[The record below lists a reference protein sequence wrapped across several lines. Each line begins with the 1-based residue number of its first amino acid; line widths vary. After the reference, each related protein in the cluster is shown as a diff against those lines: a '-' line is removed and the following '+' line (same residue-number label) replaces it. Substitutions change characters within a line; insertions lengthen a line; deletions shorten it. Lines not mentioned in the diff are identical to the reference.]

1 MNNWLVALFCVLS
14 VLAGIVAG
22 RIWERGRYNRK
33 IQKLN
38 LTLDTIMHGDLSPD
52 WSPYQEGELSILVSQ
67 LELLVK
73 RTAHM
78 VNQLN
83 AEKGTIHD
91 FIADISHQI
100 KTPLTG
106 LLSYL
111 DLLERAETDSDKKEQ
126 LAGCIYLAERMND
139 LVRTLLELAKLDSGS
154 VRLCIENVQAEE
166 LIRAAEQA
174 ALAARP
180 QAEGCFSINIED
192 GLMLRCDRKW
202 FQQAL
207 VNVLVNALDYSP
219 AGSPVQITIKQSGGV
234 TILKVLD
241 HSGGIAEEDL
251 PRIFKRFYRAKSS
264 RKDGFGIGLSMA
276 ASIVN
281 LHKGNLRAVNEGDGL
296 AMIFTLPLL
305 PCSEHYE
312 NCNLTT
318 S

>member
-1 MNNWLVALFCVLS
+1 MNNWLVALFCILS

-22 RIWERGRYNRK
+22 RIWERWRYNRK

-52 WSPYQEGELSILVSQ
+52 WSPYQEGELRILVSQ

-126 LAGCIYLAERMND
+126 LADCIYLAERMNE
-139 LVRTLLELAKLDSGS
+139 LVRMLLELAKLDSGS
-154 VRLCIENVQAEE
+154 VRLRIENVQAEE

-180 QAEGCFSINIED
+180 QAGGCFSINVED

-219 AGSPVQITIKQSGGV
+219 SGAPVQITIKQSGGV
-234 TILKVLD
+234 MLLKVLD
-241 HSGGIAEEDL
+241 HSGGVAEEDL
-251 PRIFKRFYRAKSS
+251 PHIFKRFYRAKGSK
-264 RKDGFGIGLSMA
+264 KDGFGIGLSMA
-276 ASIVN
+276 ESIVG
-281 LHKGNLRAVNEGDGL
+281 LHNGHLRAVNEGDGL
-296 AMIFTLPLL
+296 AMLFTLPLL
-305 PCSEHYE
+305 PCAEHYE
-312 NCNLTT
+312 SCNLTT

>member
-1 MNNWLVALFCVLS
+1 
-14 VLAGIVAG
+14 
-22 RIWERGRYNRK
+22 
-33 IQKLN
+33 
-38 LTLDTIMHGDLSPD
+38 MHGDLSPD

-126 LAGCIYLAERMND
+126 LADCIYLAERMNE
-139 LVRTLLELAKLDSGS
+139 LVRMLLELAKLDSGS
-154 VRLCIENVQAEE
+154 VRLRIENVQAEE

-180 QAEGCFSINIED
+180 QAEGCFSINVED

-219 AGSPVQITIKQSGGV
+219 AGAPVQITIKQSGGV
-234 TILKVLD
+234 MLLKVLD
-241 HSGGIAEEDL
+241 YSGGVAEEDL
-251 PRIFKRFYRAKSS
+251 PHIFKRFYRAKGSK
-264 RKDGFGIGLSMA
+264 KDGFGIGLSMA
-276 ASIVN
+276 ESIVG
-281 LHKGNLRAVNEGDGL
+281 LHNGHLRAVNEGDGL
-296 AMIFTLPLL
+296 AMLFTLPLL
-305 PCSEHYE
+305 PCAEHYE

>member
-1 MNNWLVALFCVLS
+1 MNNWLVALFCILS

-22 RIWERGRYNRK
+22 RIWERWRYNRK

-126 LAGCIYLAERMND
+126 LADCIYLAERMNE
-139 LVRTLLELAKLDSGS
+139 LVRMLLELAKLDSGS
-154 VRLCIENVQAEE
+154 VRLRIENVQAEE

-180 QAEGCFSINIED
+180 QAEGCFSINVED

-219 AGSPVQITIKQSGGV
+219 AGAPVQITIKQSGGV
-234 TILKVLD
+234 VLLKVLD
-241 HSGGIAEEDL
+241 HSGGVAEEDL
-251 PRIFKRFYRAKSS
+251 PHIFKRFYRAKGSK
-264 RKDGFGIGLSMA
+264 KDGFGIGLSMA
-276 ASIVN
+276 ESIVG
-281 LHKGNLRAVNEGDGL
+281 LHNGHLRAVNEGDGL
-296 AMIFTLPLL
+296 AMLFTLPLL
-305 PCSEHYE
+305 PCAEHYE
-312 NCNLTT
+312 SCNLTT

>member
-22 RIWERGRYNRK
+22 RIWERWRYNRK

-38 LTLDTIMHGDLSPD
+38 FTLDTIMHGDLSPD

-126 LAGCIYLAERMND
+126 LADCIYLAERMNE

-154 VRLCIENVQAEE
+154 VRLRIENVQAEE

-180 QAEGCFSINIED
+180 QAKGCFSINIED

-219 AGSPVQITIKQSGGV
+219 AGVPVQITIKQSGGV
-234 TILKVLD
+234 MLLKVLD
-241 HSGGIAEEDL
+241 HSGGVAEEDL
-251 PRIFKRFYRAKSS
+251 PHIFKRFYRAKGSK
-264 RKDGFGIGLSMA
+264 KDGFGIGLSMA

-305 PCSEHYE
+305 PCAEHYE

>member
-1 MNNWLVALFCVLS
+1 MNSWLIAFFCIVSAAAGVAIGCF
-14 VLAGIVAG
+14 G
-22 RIWERGRYNRK
+22 ERRRCSRQ

-52 WSPYQEGELSILVSQ
+52 WSPYREGELSILVNQ

-78 VNQLN
+78 VNRLD
-83 AEKGTIHD
+83 AEKSAIHD
-91 FIADISHQI
+91 SIADISHQI

-111 DLLERAETDSDKKEQ
+111 DLLERAETDCAKKEQ
-126 LAGCIYLAERMND
+126 LAGCIYLAERMNE

-154 VRLCIENVQAEE
+154 VRPHIENVPAKD
-166 LIRAAEQA
+166 LIHSAEQA
-174 ALAARP
+174 ALTARP
-180 QAEGCFSINIED
+180 QADSCFSISIED
-192 GLMLRCDRKW
+192 GVTLRCDRKW
-202 FQQAL
+202 LQQAL

-219 AGSPVQITIKQSGGV
+219 AGEPVQITVKQSGDV
-234 TILKVLD
+234 TVIKVLD
-241 HSGGIAEEDL
+241 HSGGIAPEDM
-251 PRIFKRFYRAKSS
+251 PHVFKRFYRAKSS

-276 ASIVN
+276 ESIVS
-281 LHKGNLRAVNEGDGL
+281 LHKGNLRAVNEWNGL

-305 PCSEHYE
+305 PCAEPYE
-312 NCNLTT
+312 SRNLTT

>member
-14 VLAGIVAG
+14 ALAGIVAG
-22 RIWERGRYNRK
+22 RIWERWRYNRK

-78 VNQLN
+78 VNQLH
-83 AEKGTIHD
+83 AEKVTIHD

-126 LAGCIYLAERMND
+126 LADCIYLAERMNE

-154 VRLCIENVQAEE
+154 ARLRIENVQAEE

-241 HSGGIAEEDL
+241 HSGAL
-251 PRIFKRFYRAKSS
+251 PRRNCRTCSN
-264 RKDGFGIGLSMA
+264 GFTAPRGA
-276 ASIVN
+276 EKTAS
-281 LHKGNLRAVNEGDGL
+281 E
-296 AMIFTLPLL
+296 
-305 PCSEHYE
+305 
-312 NCNLTT
+312 
-318 S
+318 

>member
-14 VLAGIVAG
+14 ALAGIVAG
-22 RIWERGRYNRK
+22 RIWERWRYNRK

-78 VNQLN
+78 VNQLH
-83 AEKGTIHD
+83 AEKVTIHD

-126 LAGCIYLAERMND
+126 LADCIYLAERMNE

-154 VRLCIENVQAEE
+154 ARLRIENVQAEE

-241 HSGGIAEEDL
+241 HSGGVAAEEL
-251 PRIFKRFYRAKSS
+251 PNLFKRFYRAKGS

-276 ASIVN
+276 QSIVS

-296 AMIFTLPLL
+296 AMTFTLPQL
-305 PCSEHYE
+305 PCAEPYE
-312 NCNLTT
+312 NRNLTT

>member
-14 VLAGIVAG
+14 ALAGIVAG
-22 RIWERGRYNRK
+22 RIWERWRYNRK

-78 VNQLN
+78 VNQLH
-83 AEKGTIHD
+83 AEKVTIHD

-126 LAGCIYLAERMND
+126 LADCIYLAERMNE

-154 VRLCIENVQAEE
+154 ARLRIENVQVEE

-241 HSGGIAEEDL
+241 HSGGVAAEEL
-251 PRIFKRFYRAKSS
+251 PNLFKRFYRAKGS

-276 ASIVN
+276 QSIVS

-296 AMIFTLPLL
+296 AMTFTLPQL
-305 PCSEHYE
+305 PCAEPYE
-312 NCNLTT
+312 NRNLTT

>member
-1 MNNWLVALFCVLS
+1 MAFWPLYS
-14 VLAGIVAG
+14 VLREMCI
-22 RIWERGRYNRK
+22 RDR
-33 IQKLN
+33 
-38 LTLDTIMHGDLSPD
+38 
-52 WSPYQEGELSILVSQ
+52 VSQ

-78 VNQLN
+78 VNQLH
-83 AEKGTIHD
+83 AEKVTIHD

-126 LAGCIYLAERMND
+126 LADCIYLAERMNE

-154 VRLCIENVQAEE
+154 ARLRIENVQAEE

-241 HSGGIAEEDL
+241 HSGGVAAEEL
-251 PRIFKRFYRAKSS
+251 PNLFKRFYRAKGS

-276 ASIVN
+276 QSIVS

-296 AMIFTLPLL
+296 AMTFTLPQL
-305 PCSEHYE
+305 PCAEPYE
-312 NCNLTT
+312 NRNLTT

>member
-22 RIWERGRYNRK
+22 RIWERWRYNRK

-126 LAGCIYLAERMND
+126 LADCIYLAERMNE

-154 VRLCIENVQAEE
+154 VRLRIESVPAVD
-166 LIRAAEQA
+166 LLHAAEQA

-180 QAEGCFSINIED
+180 QAEGCFSTIAEE

-219 AGSPVQITIKQSGGV
+219 AGAPVQITIKQSGGV
-234 TILKVLD
+234 TLLKVLD
-241 HSGGIAEEDL
+241 HSGGVAEADL
-251 PRIFKRFYRAKSS
+251 PHIFQRFYRAKGSK
-264 RKDGFGIGLSMA
+264 KDGFGIGLSMA
-276 ASIVN
+276 ESIVG
-281 LHKGNLRAVNEGDGL
+281 LHNGHLRAVNEGDGL
-296 AMIFTLPLL
+296 AMLFTLPLL
-305 PCSEHYE
+305 PCAEHYE

>member
-22 RIWERGRYNRK
+22 RIWERWRYNRK

-126 LAGCIYLAERMND
+126 LADCIYLAERMNE
-139 LVRTLLELAKLDSGS
+139 LVRMLLELAKLDSGS
-154 VRLCIENVQAEE
+154 VRLRIENVQAEE

-180 QAEGCFSINIED
+180 QAEGCFSINVED

-219 AGSPVQITIKQSGGV
+219 AGAPVQITIKQSGGV
-234 TILKVLD
+234 MLLKVLD
-241 HSGGIAEEDL
+241 YSGGVAEEDL
-251 PRIFKRFYRAKSS
+251 PHIFKRFYRAKGSK
-264 RKDGFGIGLSMA
+264 KDGFGIGLSMA
-276 ASIVN
+276 ESIVG
-281 LHKGNLRAVNEGDGL
+281 LHNGHLRAVNEGDGL
-296 AMIFTLPLL
+296 AMLFTLPLL
-305 PCSEHYE
+305 PCAEHYE

>member
-1 MNNWLVALFCVLS
+1 MNNWLVALFCILS

-22 RIWERGRYNRK
+22 RIWERWRYNRK

-111 DLLERAETDSDKKEQ
+111 DLLERAESDSDKKEQ
-126 LAGCIYLAERMND
+126 LADCIYLAERMNE
-139 LVRTLLELAKLDSGS
+139 LVRMLLELAKLDSGS
-154 VRLCIENVQAEE
+154 VRLRIENVQAEE

-180 QAEGCFSINIED
+180 QAEGCFSINVED

-219 AGSPVQITIKQSGGV
+219 AGAPVQITIKQSGGV
-234 TILKVLD
+234 MLLKVLD
-241 HSGGIAEEDL
+241 HSGGVAEEDL
-251 PRIFKRFYRAKSS
+251 PHIFKRFYRAKGSK
-264 RKDGFGIGLSMA
+264 KDGFGIGLSMA
-276 ASIVN
+276 ESIVG
-281 LHKGNLRAVNEGDGL
+281 LHNGHLRAVNEGDGL
-296 AMIFTLPLL
+296 AMLFTLPLL
-305 PCSEHYE
+305 PCAEHYE
-312 NCNLTT
+312 SCNLTT

>member
-22 RIWERGRYNRK
+22 RIWERWRYNRK

-100 KTPLTG
+100 KTPLKG

-126 LAGCIYLAERMND
+126 LADCIYLAERMNE
-139 LVRTLLELAKLDSGS
+139 LVRMLLELAKLDSGS
-154 VRLCIENVQAEE
+154 VRLRIENVQAEE

-180 QAEGCFSINIED
+180 QAEGCFSINVED

-219 AGSPVQITIKQSGGV
+219 AGAPVQITIKQSGGV
-234 TILKVLD
+234 MLLKVLD
-241 HSGGIAEEDL
+241 YSGGVAEEDL
-251 PRIFKRFYRAKSS
+251 PHIFKRFYRAKGSK
-264 RKDGFGIGLSMA
+264 KDGFGIGLSMA
-276 ASIVN
+276 ESIVG
-281 LHKGNLRAVNEGDGL
+281 LHNGHLRAVNEGDGL
-296 AMIFTLPLL
+296 AMLFTLPLL
-305 PCSEHYE
+305 PCAEHYE

>member
-14 VLAGIVAG
+14 ALAGIVAG
-22 RIWERGRYNRK
+22 RIWERWRYNRK

-52 WSPYQEGELSILVSQ
+52 WSPYQEGELSVLVSQ

-78 VNQLN
+78 VNQLH
-83 AEKGTIHD
+83 AEKVTIHD

-126 LAGCIYLAERMND
+126 LADCIYLAERMNE

-154 VRLCIENVQAEE
+154 ARLRIENVQAEE

-251 PRIFKRFYRAKSS
+251 PHIFKRFHRAKSS

-312 NCNLTT
+312 SRNLTT

>member
-22 RIWERGRYNRK
+22 RIWERWRYNRK

-126 LAGCIYLAERMND
+126 LADCIYLAERMNE
-139 LVRTLLELAKLDSGS
+139 LVRMLLELAKLDSGS
-154 VRLCIENVQAEE
+154 VRLRIENVQAEE

-180 QAEGCFSINIED
+180 QAEGCFSINVED

-219 AGSPVQITIKQSGGV
+219 AGAPVQITIKQSGGV
-234 TILKVLD
+234 MLLKVLD
-241 HSGGIAEEDL
+241 HSGGVAEEDL
-251 PRIFKRFYRAKSS
+251 PHIFKRFYRAKGSK
-264 RKDGFGIGLSMA
+264 KDGFGIGLSMA
-276 ASIVN
+276 ESIVG
-281 LHKGNLRAVNEGDGL
+281 LHNGHLRAVNEGDGL
-296 AMIFTLPLL
+296 AMLFTLPLL
-305 PCSEHYE
+305 PCAEHYE

>member
-1 MNNWLVALFCVLS
+1 MNSWFFVLFCGLFAA
-14 VLAGIVAG
+14 AGIAIGVFLEKRRDA
-22 RIWERGRYNRK
+22 RK

-52 WSPYQEGELSILVSQ
+52 WSPYQEGEWSILVNQ

-83 AEKGTIHD
+83 ADQTAIHD

-106 LLSYL
+106 LLSSL
-111 DLLERAETDSDKKEQ
+111 DLLERGEKDSAKKER
-126 LAGCIYLAERMND
+126 LSDCIYLAERINE
-139 LVRTLLELAKLDSGS
+139 LVRTLLELAKLDSGA
-154 VRLCIENVQAEE
+154 VRLRMESTPAQA
-166 LIRAAEQA
+166 LIYAAEQA

-180 QAEGCFSINIED
+180 QANSCFSTSIED
-192 GLMLRCDRKW
+192 GLTLRCDPKW

-207 VNVLVNALDYSP
+207 GNVLVNALDYSP
-219 AGSPVQITIKQSGGV
+219 TGSQVQVTAQQSGGV
-234 TILKVLD
+234 TIIKVID

-251 PRIFKRFYRAKSS
+251 PHIFKRFYRAKGSG
-264 RKDGFGIGLSMA
+264 KDGFGIGLSMA
-276 ASIVN
+276 ESIVR
-281 LHKGNLRAVNEGDGL
+281 LHKGNLRAVNQGDGL

-305 PCSEHYE
+305 PCAE
-312 NCNLTT
+312 NYANHNLMT

>member
-126 LAGCIYLAERMND
+126 LTDCIYLAERMND

-234 TILKVLD
+234 MLLKVLD
-241 HSGGIAEEDL
+241 HSGGVAEEDL
-251 PRIFKRFYRAKSS
+251 PHIFKRFYRAKSS

-305 PCSEHYE
+305 PCAEHYE

>member
-14 VLAGIVAG
+14 ALAGIVAG
-22 RIWERGRYNRK
+22 RIWERWRYNRK

-126 LAGCIYLAERMND
+126 LADCIYLAERMNE
-139 LVRTLLELAKLDSGS
+139 LVRMLLELAKLDSGS
-154 VRLCIENVQAEE
+154 VRLRIENVQAEE

-180 QAEGCFSINIED
+180 QAEGCFSINVED

-219 AGSPVQITIKQSGGV
+219 AGAPVQITIKQSGGV
-234 TILKVLD
+234 MLLKVLD
-241 HSGGIAEEDL
+241 HSGGVAEEDL
-251 PRIFKRFYRAKSS
+251 PHIFKRFYRAKGSK
-264 RKDGFGIGLSMA
+264 KDGFGIGLSMA
-276 ASIVN
+276 ESIVG
-281 LHKGNLRAVNEGDGL
+281 LHNGHLRAVNEGDGL
-296 AMIFTLPLL
+296 AMLFTLPLL
-305 PCSEHYE
+305 PCAEHYE
-312 NCNLTT
+312 SCNLTT

>member
-22 RIWERGRYNRK
+22 RIWERWRYNRK

-78 VNQLN
+78 VNQLH
-83 AEKGTIHD
+83 AEKVTIHD

-126 LAGCIYLAERMND
+126 LADCIYLAERMNE

-192 GLMLRCDRKW
+192 ALILRCDRKW

-251 PRIFKRFYRAKSS
+251 PHIFKRFYRAKSS

-312 NCNLTT
+312 SRNLTT

>member
-22 RIWERGRYNRK
+22 RIWERWRYNRK

-38 LTLDTIMHGDLSPD
+38 LTLDAIMHGDLSPD

-126 LAGCIYLAERMND
+126 LADCIYLAERMNE
-139 LVRTLLELAKLDSGS
+139 LVRMLLELAKLDSGS
-154 VRLCIENVQAEE
+154 VRLRIENVQAEE

-180 QAEGCFSINIED
+180 QAEGCFSINVED

-219 AGSPVQITIKQSGGV
+219 AGAPVQITIKQSGGV
-234 TILKVLD
+234 MLLKVLD
-241 HSGGIAEEDL
+241 YSGGVAEEDL
-251 PRIFKRFYRAKSS
+251 PHIFKRFYRAKGSK
-264 RKDGFGIGLSMA
+264 KDGFGIGLSMA
-276 ASIVN
+276 ESIVG
-281 LHKGNLRAVNEGDGL
+281 LHNGHLRAVNEGDGL
-296 AMIFTLPLL
+296 AMLFTLPLL
-305 PCSEHYE
+305 PCAEHYE

>member
-22 RIWERGRYNRK
+22 RSWERWRDNRK

-126 LAGCIYLAERMND
+126 LADCIYLAERMNE
-139 LVRTLLELAKLDSGS
+139 LVRMLLELAKLDSGS
-154 VRLCIENVQAEE
+154 VRLRIENVQAEE

-180 QAEGCFSINIED
+180 QAEGCFSINVED

-219 AGSPVQITIKQSGGV
+219 AGAPVQITIKQSGGV
-234 TILKVLD
+234 MLLKVLD
-241 HSGGIAEEDL
+241 YSGGVAEEDL
-251 PRIFKRFYRAKSS
+251 PHIFKRFYRAKGSK
-264 RKDGFGIGLSMA
+264 KDGFGIGLSMA
-276 ASIVN
+276 ESIVG
-281 LHKGNLRAVNEGDGL
+281 LHNGHLRAVNEGDGL
-296 AMIFTLPLL
+296 AMLFTLPLL
-305 PCSEHYE
+305 PCAEHYE

>member
-1 MNNWLVALFCVLS
+1 MSGLHVVSALIG
-14 VLAGIVAG
+14 GIAG
-22 RIWERGRYNRK
+22 RFWERRRYNRK

-83 AEKGTIHD
+83 TEKVTIHD

-111 DLLERAETDSDKKEQ
+111 DLLERAETDAAKKEQ
-126 LAGCIYLAERMND
+126 LADCIYLAERMNE

-154 VRLCIENVQAEE
+154 VHLRIESVPAEE
-166 LIRAAEQA
+166 FIRAAEQA

-192 GLMLRCDRKW
+192 GLILRCDRKW

-219 AGSPVQITIKQSGGV
+219 AGAPVQITIKQSGGV
-234 TILKVLD
+234 TLLKVLD

-251 PRIFKRFYRAKSS
+251 PHIFKRFYRAKSS

-276 ASIVN
+276 ESIVD

-305 PCSEHYE
+305 PCAEHYE
-312 NCNLTT
+312 SCNLTT

>member
-14 VLAGIVAG
+14 ALAGIVAG
-22 RIWERGRYNRK
+22 RIWERWRYNRK

-78 VNQLN
+78 VNQLH
-83 AEKGTIHD
+83 AEKVTIHD

-126 LAGCIYLAERMND
+126 LADCIYLAERMNE

-154 VRLCIENVQAEE
+154 ARLRIENVQAEE

-219 AGSPVQITIKQSGGV
+219 AGSPVQITIKQSGDV

-251 PRIFKRFYRAKSS
+251 PHIFKRFYRAKSS

-312 NCNLTT
+312 SRNLTT

>member
-22 RIWERGRYNRK
+22 RIWERWRYNRK

-126 LAGCIYLAERMND
+126 LADCIYLAERMNE
-139 LVRTLLELAKLDSGS
+139 LVRMLLELAKLDSGS
-154 VRLCIENVQAEE
+154 VRLRIENVQAEE

-180 QAEGCFSINIED
+180 QAEGCFSINVED

-219 AGSPVQITIKQSGGV
+219 AGAPVQITIKQSGGV
-234 TILKVLD
+234 MLLKVLD
-241 HSGGIAEEDL
+241 YSGGVA
-251 PRIFKRFYRAKSS
+251 
-264 RKDGFGIGLSMA
+264 
-276 ASIVN
+276 
-281 LHKGNLRAVNEGDGL
+281 
-296 AMIFTLPLL
+296 
-305 PCSEHYE
+305 
-312 NCNLTT
+312 
-318 S
+318 

>member
-1 MNNWLVALFCVLS
+1 
-14 VLAGIVAG
+14 
-22 RIWERGRYNRK
+22 
-33 IQKLN
+33 
-38 LTLDTIMHGDLSPD
+38 MHGDLSPD

-67 LELLVK
+67 MELLVK

-83 AEKGTIHD
+83 TEKVTIHD

-111 DLLERAETDSDKKEQ
+111 DLLERAETDVAKKEQ
-126 LAGCIYLAERMND
+126 LADCIYLAERMNE
-139 LVRTLLELAKLDSGS
+139 LVRTLLELAKLDAGA
-154 VRLCIENVQAEE
+154 VRLHIESVPAKE

-180 QAEGCFSINIED
+180 QVNGCFSLNIED

-219 AGSPVQITIKQSGGV
+219 AGAPVQITIKQSGGV
-234 TILKVLD
+234 TLLKVLD
-241 HSGGIAEEDL
+241 HSGGVAEEDL
-251 PRIFKRFYRAKSS
+251 PHIFKRFYRANSS
-264 RKDGFGIGLSMA
+264 PKGGFGIGLSMA
-276 ASIVN
+276 ESIVS

-305 PCSEHYE
+305 PCAEHYE
-312 NCNLTT
+312 NRNLTT

>member
-1 MNNWLVALFCVLS
+1 MSNGLIALFCVLS
-14 VLAGIVAG
+14 AAVGSAAGLF
-22 RIWERGRYNRK
+22 WERRRYNRK

-38 LTLDTIMHGDLSPD
+38 LTMDTIMHGDLSPD

-67 LELLVK
+67 MELLVK

-83 AEKGTIHD
+83 TEKGTIHD

-111 DLLERAETDSDKKEQ
+111 DLLERAETDVAKKEQ
-126 LAGCIYLAERMND
+126 LADCIYLAERMNE

-154 VRLCIENVQAEE
+154 VRLRIENVQAEE

-180 QAEGCFSINIED
+180 QAEGCFSINVED

-219 AGSPVQITIKQSGGV
+219 AGAPVQITIKQSGGV
-234 TILKVLD
+234 MLLKVLD
-241 HSGGIAEEDL
+241 HSGGVAEEDL
-251 PRIFKRFYRAKSS
+251 PHIFKRFYRAKGSK
-264 RKDGFGIGLSMA
+264 KDGFGIGLSMA
-276 ASIVN
+276 ESIVG
-281 LHKGNLRAVNEGDGL
+281 LHNGHLRAVNEGDGL

-305 PCSEHYE
+305 PCAEHYE

>member
-1 MNNWLVALFCVLS
+1 MNNWLVALFCILS

-22 RIWERGRYNRK
+22 RIWERWRYNRK

-126 LAGCIYLAERMND
+126 LADCIYLAERMNE
-139 LVRTLLELAKLDSGS
+139 LVRMLLELAKLDSGS
-154 VRLCIENVQAEE
+154 VRLRIENVQAEE

-180 QAEGCFSINIED
+180 QAEGCFSINVED

-219 AGSPVQITIKQSGGV
+219 AGAPVQITIKQSGGV
-234 TILKVLD
+234 MLLKVLD
-241 HSGGIAEEDL
+241 HSGGVAEEDL
-251 PRIFKRFYRAKSS
+251 PHIFKRFYRAKGSK
-264 RKDGFGIGLSMA
+264 KDGFGIGLSMA
-276 ASIVN
+276 ESIVG
-281 LHKGNLRAVNEGDGL
+281 LHNGHLRAVNEGDGL
-296 AMIFTLPLL
+296 AMLFTLPLL
-305 PCSEHYE
+305 PCAEHYE
-312 NCNLTT
+312 SCNLTT

>member
-1 MNNWLVALFCVLS
+1 MNSVWIALFCVLS
-14 VLAGIVAG
+14 AAVGAAAGLF
-22 RIWERGRYNRK
+22 WERRHYNRK

-52 WSPYQEGELSILVSQ
+52 WSPYQEGELSLLVSQ

-126 LAGCIYLAERMND
+126 LADCIYLAERMNE
-139 LVRTLLELAKLDSGS
+139 LVRMLLELAKLDSGS
-154 VRLCIENVQAEE
+154 VRLRIENVQAEE

-180 QAEGCFSINIED
+180 QAEGCFSINVED

-219 AGSPVQITIKQSGGV
+219 AGAPVQITIKQSGGV
-234 TILKVLD
+234 MLLKVLD
-241 HSGGIAEEDL
+241 YSGGVAEEDL
-251 PRIFKRFYRAKSS
+251 PHIFKRFYRAKGSK
-264 RKDGFGIGLSMA
+264 KDGFGIGLSMA
-276 ASIVN
+276 ESIVG
-281 LHKGNLRAVNEGDGL
+281 LHNGHLRAVNEGDGL
-296 AMIFTLPLL
+296 AMLFTLPLL
-305 PCSEHYE
+305 PCAEHYE

>member
-22 RIWERGRYNRK
+22 RIWERWRYNRK

-126 LAGCIYLAERMND
+126 LADCIYLAERMNE
-139 LVRTLLELAKLDSGS
+139 LVRMLLELAKLDSGS
-154 VRLCIENVQAEE
+154 VRLRIENVQAEE

-180 QAEGCFSINIED
+180 QAEGCFSINVED

-219 AGSPVQITIKQSGGV
+219 AGAPVQITIKQSGGV
-234 TILKVLD
+234 MLLKVLD
-241 HSGGIAEEDL
+241 YSGGVAEEDL
-251 PRIFKRFYRAKSS
+251 PHIFKRFYRAKGSK
-264 RKDGFGIGLSMA
+264 KDGFGIGLSMA
-276 ASIVN
+276 ESIVG
-281 LHKGNLRAVNEGDGL
+281 LHNGHLRAVNEGDGL
-296 AMIFTLPLL
+296 AMLFTLPLL
-305 PCSEHYE
+305 PCAEHYE
-312 NCNLTT
+312 SCNLTT